1 MNIGSIIENSVRIYF
16 KNIVVNL
23 FFSALIMLFPYLQYV
38 LLKSS
43 VNYIACVIF
52 VFIFAF
58 LSVNAVYIPFVVSI
72 RKGHITQLWQKLLL
86 KALPISLIWGALCA
100 AFFLATYFV
109 VNNIQNPLW
118 FLIMFI
124 VITFFLWELV
134 ILKCVNIISN
144 AEKDVHPKNSLL
156 LILVEGKNEFLS
168 ISAFGILVLF
178 LFPVLWEIKK
188 IDNLLMHPDIENK
201 DIANFGKLVFSA
213 DEAIFFAVFIFIQ
226 LFVIMLCE
234 SYPNI
239 TGKSENDG

>member
-1 MNIGSIIENSVRIYF
+1 MNIGRIIENSVRVYF

-23 FFSALIMLFPYLQYV
+23 FFSALIMLLPYLQYV
-38 LLKSS
+38 LFKNS

-52 VFIFAF
+52 VIIFAF
-58 LSVNAVYIPFVVSI
+58 LSVTVVYIPFVVSI

-86 KALPISLIWGALCA
+86 KSLPISLIWAALCT

-109 VNNIQNPLW
+109 INNAENPIG

-124 VITFFLWELV
+124 VFAFFLWELV
-134 ILKCVNIISN
+134 ILKCVNIVSN
-144 AEKDVHPKNSLL
+144 AEKDVPQKNSLL
-156 LILVEGKNEFLS
+156 SVLVESKKEFLS
-168 ISAFGILVLF
+168 ISALGIFVLF
-178 LFPVLWEIKK
+178 LIPVLWEIKK
-188 IDNLLMHPDIENK
+188 TDNLLMHPDIEYK
-201 DIANFGKLVFSA
+201 EISNFGKLVLSA
-213 DEAIFFAVFIFIQ
+213 DEAILFAVFIFIP